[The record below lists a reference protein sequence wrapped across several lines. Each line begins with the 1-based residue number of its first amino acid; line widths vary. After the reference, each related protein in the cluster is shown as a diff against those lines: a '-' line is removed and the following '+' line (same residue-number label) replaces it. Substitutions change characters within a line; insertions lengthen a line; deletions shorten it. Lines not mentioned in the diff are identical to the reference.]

1 MTVISYAPVLIVGAG
16 PTGLA
21 AALFLA
27 QRGIAVR
34 LIDAAQT
41 PTTTS
46 KALLVNPRTL
56 EILHD
61 SGVAARIMTEGVRLT
76 GACLHRGAKLVAAL
90 DMLELL
96 PGQPLIGLAQ
106 ARTEALLTEALLA
119 QGVEVE
125 RGVSLQTLQQDTDR
139 VTLSLQHA
147 DGRLET
153 ITAALV
159 FGADGARS
167 TVRHQLGLAFEGS
180 SLPEPWRLWDVQL
193 QTTLDPQSAHIVFLP
208 DGFMFL
214 MALKSDVWRV
224 IGNSADPLAQLPA
237 GSVPGTVWWQS
248 EFHIAHRLASRVCVG
263 RVALGGDAAHIH
275 SPLGAR
281 GMNLGIEDAWVFADC
296 AADALDGRLQRMR
309 EYAEL
314 REVVHHRVVKKIAAI
329 TRMMRGKPAALARI
343 RELIM
348 PQLLKLPQARKQMAA
363 TISGMDHPLRT
374 HL

>member
-125 RGVSLQTLQQDTDR
+125 RGVSLQTLQEDTDR

-193 QTTLDPQSAHIVFLP
+193 QTTLDPQRAHIVFLP

-348 PQLLKLPQARKQMAA
+348 PQLLKLPQARKRMAA

>member
-1 MTVISYAPVLIVGAG
+1 MTAIFRAPVLIVGAG

-21 AALFLA
+21 AALFLTH
-27 QRGIAVR
+27 RGVKVR
-34 LIDAAQT
+34 IIDTARA
-41 PTTTS
+41 PTSTS

-61 SGVAARIMTEGVRLT
+61 SGVAARIMTEGTRLT
-76 GACLHRGAKLVAAL
+76 GACLHRGTKIVAAIDVL
-90 DMLELL
+90 ALL
-96 PGQPLIGLAQ
+96 PGQPLIGIPQ
-106 ARTEALLTEALLA
+106 ARTEALLIEALHE
-119 QGVEVE
+119 QGVDVE
-125 RGVSLQTLQQDTDR
+125 RGVSLQTLEQDAER

-147 DGRLET
+147 DGQLET
-153 ITAALV
+153 TRAALV

-167 TVRHQLGLAFEGS
+167 TVRQQLGLAFEGS

-193 QTTLDPQSAHIVFLP
+193 QTPLDPQRAHIALLP

-214 MALKSDVWRV
+214 MALQGDIWRV

-237 GSVPGTVWWQS
+237 SSVPGTVSWQS
-248 EFHIAHRLASRVCVG
+248 QFHIAHRLASRVCVG

-296 AADALDGRLQRMR
+296 TADALDGSLHRFH
-309 EYAEL
+309 EYGEL
-314 REVVHHRVVKKIAAI
+314 REVVHHRVVKKIEAM
-329 TRMMRGKPAALARI
+329 TRMVRGKPAAIAHI
-343 RELIM
+343 RDWIA